1 MFQPPPTSDV
11 IQKSATIPAKTSQ
24 ATAAAATSVVKAS
37 LQFVDG
43 QFRRRRQDGGDDDD
57 ESKTTVG
64 LHSGVRCGLCRPGA
78 DAIKLFADVIYE
90 F

>member
-11 IQKSATIPAKTSQ
+11 IQKSATIPAETSQ
-24 ATAAAATSVVKAS
+24 TTAAAATSVVKTS

-43 QFRRRRQDGGDDDD
+43 QFRRRRQDGGDDD

-64 LHSGVRCGLCRPGA
+64 FHSGVRRGLCRPGA
-78 DAIKLFADVIYE
+78 NVIKLFADVIYE